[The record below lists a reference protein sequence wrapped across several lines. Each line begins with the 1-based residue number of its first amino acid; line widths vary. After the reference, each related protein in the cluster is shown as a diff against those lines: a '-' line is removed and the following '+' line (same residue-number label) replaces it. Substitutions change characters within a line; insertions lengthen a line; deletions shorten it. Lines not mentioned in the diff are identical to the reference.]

1 MPSSPRVCSP
11 LRKEF
16 KRAFEPD
23 IPSSSSEDTPSTAT
37 STSTMNNVN
46 NDDVNL
52 LMETAK
58 RPASRSV
65 PSRNKANFTL
75 KKEEIENLED
85 VELIK
90 DLAVWLTGAGD
101 RYISEKN
108 FDHDLSDGV
117 ALCTV
122 MSKIQGSGV
131 TSFHKVAPVGGHKAR
146 ENFITF
152 QIAVQRLHLPSTFGL
167 DDL

>member
-85 VELIK
+85 
-90 DLAVWLTGAGD
+90 